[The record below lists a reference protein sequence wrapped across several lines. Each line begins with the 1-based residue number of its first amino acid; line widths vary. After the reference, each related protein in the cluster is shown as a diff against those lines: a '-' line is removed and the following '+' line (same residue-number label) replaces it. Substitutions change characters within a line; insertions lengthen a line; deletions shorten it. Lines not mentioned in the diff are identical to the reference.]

1 MTPVADDPGSSSG
14 VQVPPLRTFIFKLLN
29 EDEKGRRTWVE
40 QMIEAH
46 STQVT
51 DGNSLLFF
59 VVSASPAGMYLR
71 NAYNAGEWR
80 GMHEVVN
87 IAPATASVN

>member
-1 MTPVADDPGSSSG
+1 MDEDQGPTNVPAPTL
-14 VQVPPLRTFIFKLLN
+14 PPLRTFIFKLLN

-40 QMIEAH
+40 KMIEAH

-59 VVSASPAGMYLR
+59 VVSLNPQGMYLR
-71 NAYNAGEWR
+71 DAFNGGEWR
-80 GMHEVVN
+80 GLHEMVGM
-87 IAPATASVN
+87 APATASVN